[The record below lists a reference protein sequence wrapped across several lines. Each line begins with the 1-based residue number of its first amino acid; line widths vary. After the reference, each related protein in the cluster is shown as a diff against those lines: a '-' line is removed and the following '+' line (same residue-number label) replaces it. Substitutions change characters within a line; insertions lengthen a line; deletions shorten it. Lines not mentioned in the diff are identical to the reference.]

1 MRAGGGGAARGGSA
15 STARGGGAGAHPL
28 RTAPTPTEG
37 SSPIRDARVHETVR
51 VVAQARRELE
61 RQRQER
67 ADARAAAR
75 ARAQAEAELA
85 ARAQLRTQV
94 EEQIHRLAQSQAERK
109 LTQRAKEE
117 SAAIALQEAQPCQKR
132 GRGLGWEVHTLP
144 ESPCAARLNPLA
156 ATRPFAPQAALRG
169 HASRQRRGCLL
180 ATAAAVRLQSCVRG
194 NAARGIADR
203 ARFMRTHLLAS
214 P

>member
-1 MRAGGGGAARGGSA
+1 MDERRGE
-15 STARGGGAGAHPL
+15 STKP
-28 RTAPTPTEG
+28 
-37 SSPIRDARVHETVR
+37 D

-94 EEQIHRLAQSQAERK
+94 EEQIHRIAQSQAERK
-109 LTQRAKEE
+109 LALRAKEE
-117 SAAIALQEAQPCQKR
+117 TAAIALQVAQLGEQKSCLWAQGCPPCDVARIARVAHAK
-132 GRGLGWEVHTLP
+132 
-144 ESPCAARLNPLA
+144 RLNHPLRRA
-156 ATRPFAPQAALRG
+156 LCPQAALRG
-169 HASRQRRGCLL
+169 CVSRRQRGSLL
-180 ATAAAVRLQSCVRG
+180 ATAAVVRLQSCVRG
-194 NAARGIADR
+194 NAARGIAER
-203 ARFMRTHLLAS
+203 ARYMRTHLLAS